1 MSYQIIDPPKI
12 TDMLFDDG
20 AYVAE
25 FCNAGISSF
34 DEFIEHY
41 RTYLLD
47 RNMADLRKAG
57 HKIKP
62 GAQMMGATEV
72 VEEYENAK
80 QLLNDE
86 ASDDKLQAS
95 VDTMQELCDTIREEL
110 SELAEK
116 QQ

>member
-1 MSYQIIDPPKI
+1 
-12 TDMLFDDG
+12 
-20 AYVAE
+20 
-25 FCNAGISSF
+25 
-34 DEFIEHY
+34 
-41 RTYLLD
+41 
-47 RNMADLRKAG
+47 
-57 HKIKP
+57 
-62 GAQMMGATEV
+62 MMGATEV